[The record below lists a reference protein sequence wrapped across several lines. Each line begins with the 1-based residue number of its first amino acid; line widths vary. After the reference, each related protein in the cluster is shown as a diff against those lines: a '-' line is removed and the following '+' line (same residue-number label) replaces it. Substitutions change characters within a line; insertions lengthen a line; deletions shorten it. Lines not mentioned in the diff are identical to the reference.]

1 MSSDERKN
9 EAAKVWCASLGEPS
23 PEEQRDDALTSEYKG
38 RSVRVD
44 KVNGTVQNVKF
55 GFAHV
60 VLEDGTTA
68 NLKFEHLGKFFG
80 HYRIWDSSTAEATA
94 SAALAVE
101 AQAAEAAP
109 LAPLTPP
116 STPKQAPRSPRDI
129 MSPEPLLLHRGAAAL
144 ESRAPP
150 WPPHC
155 IGASPGCER
164 PLAIEPGP
172 FEPGGAGALRQ
183 GVGVEDPVLTPD
195 TGQGCRSRRCLSYDD
210 DGPGGGDA
218 GREGIGVGVGDSPPD
233 PDPDPRS
240 RRRPG
245 HPQDASLHATGAGSN
260 LEPAPKASGHLGGT
274 SPPPT
279 ELIREPTLERK
290 PEPTPPRKKKKKRRR
305 KWRALDASPTGAAS
319 DALAAA
325 PTSSRS
331 RASDDSLTSS
341 STSASSPRTVT
352 ALDRDLNKEL
362 LDPKTK
368 ILQLFATR
376 GDEFSPVNLSTAV
389 HQLAKRRV
397 SCAQDPGC
405 ARLLAAVTSCV
416 DADGMSMRGLAT
428 VAWGVA
434 QLGEGSELLDAIA
447 SCVLRRL
454 DDLGEFKAQEISNLL
469 YAYATTGHAAPAL
482 FDVMAGYL
490 TQSSRLHDFAPR
502 HLTIMA
508 WSFCVAG
515 AFGPTLSGAIADA
528 LQWPNAEPSEDALTE
543 MLEGLGLSHLETENA
558 VLDADSAA
566 RLDSALDASSGS
578 LDELGPREQSQLYQV
593 LLYLQLEDSS
603 SRLLPVLA
611 QRRDVLRAAYV
622 RHDARPS
629 RSQKD
634 VSRALDELDWKHK
647 YEWVTAEGLSL
658 DLAKP
663 RQRIAIEY
671 DGPSHYVTGDGGPPR
686 INGTT
691 AFKHR
696 LLEALGWRVI
706 HIPYFEWN
714 EQRTWNDK
722 KAYLRQKLGL
732 PPPAGSR
739 TSSST
744 SGGSSPRSGRSRAG
758 SITSWVS
765 SSSGLS
771 LGEDA
776 MTTLLASIGL
786 SDLESRLR
794 DEDIDETTFLDLD
807 DEDLK
812 EIGIKMGPRHKLLTA
827 LQKAKDRTNSAPAP
841 PPPWICSA
849 CTFENPDPTHVRC
862 LICMAPR
869 S

>member
-1 MSSDERKN
+1 MSPTTDPKARAEL
-9 EAAKVWCASLGEPS
+9 AA
-23 PEEQRDDALTSEYKG
+23 EEQRDNELTLAYEG
-38 RSVRVD
+38 RPLRVD
-44 KVNGTVQNVKF
+44 SLKKNGTVQIVKF
-55 GFAHV
+55 GHALV
-60 VLEDGTTA
+60 LLEDGSSA
-68 NLKFEHLGKFFG
+68 VLKFEHLGKYFG
-80 HYRIWDSSTAEATA
+80 HYTIWDSSTAAATA
-94 SAALAVE
+94 AAALAAK
-101 AQAAEAAP
+101 AQAAEA
-109 LAPLTPP
+109 APLTPP
-116 STPKQAPRSPRDI
+116 STPKRAPSSPRDVT
-129 MSPEPLLLHRGAAAL
+129 SPAPLLLHRGAAAL
-144 ESRAPP
+144 ELSAPP
-150 WPPHC
+150 WPPHR
-155 IGASPGCER
+155 IRAATGGDR
-164 PLAIEPGP
+164 PLASCYHSPGP
-172 FEPGGAGALRQ
+172 FEPGGADALRQ
-183 GVGVEDPVLTPD
+183 GVGVEDLVLAPD
-195 TGQGCRSRRCLSYDD
+195 TGQGCQSRRRLSYDD
-210 DGPGGGDA
+210 DGPGGGDT
-218 GREGIGVGVGDSPPD
+218 GREGGVEDLVLDPD
-233 PDPDPRS
+233 PDPDRC

-274 SPPPT
+274 SPPAT
-279 ELIREPTLERK
+279 ELIREPTPELTL
-290 PEPTPPRKKKKKRRR
+290 EPTPPKKKKKRRR
-305 KWRALDASPTGAAS
+305 RPPKKKKPVGAAS
-319 DALAAA
+319 DVDALAA

-331 RASDDSLTSS
+331 RTSSDASLTSS
-341 STSASSPRTVT
+341 STSASSPRKVT
-352 ALDRDLNKEL
+352 ALSRDLNKEL

-368 ILQLFATR
+368 ILPLFATR

-389 HQLAKRRV
+389 HQLAKRHV
-397 SCAQDPGC
+397 PCAQDPKC
-405 ARLLAAVTSCV
+405 TRLLAAVTSCV

-434 QLGEGSELLDAIA
+434 QLGAGPELLDAIA

-469 YAYATTGHAAPAL
+469 YAYATTGHEAPAL

-490 TQSSRLHDFAPR
+490 TRSSRLHDFAPR
-502 HLTIMA
+502 HLTILA
-508 WSFCVAG
+508 WSFCVAD
-515 AFGPTLSGAIADA
+515 AFGPTMSDAIADA
-528 LQWPNAEPSEDALTE
+528 LQWPNARPSEDTLAE

-566 RLDSALDASSGS
+566 RLDSALDASSGV

-611 QRRDVLRAAYV
+611 KRRDVLKAAYV

-671 DGPSHYVTGDGGPPR
+671 DGPSHYLTGDGGPPR

-696 LLEALGWRVI
+696 LLEALGWRVL
-706 HIPYFEWN
+706 HIPYYEWN
-714 EQRTWNDK
+714 EQRTWKAK

-732 PPPAGSR
+732 TAPAGS
-739 TSSST
+739 SSS
-744 SGGSSPRSGRSRAG
+744 SGRSRG
-758 SITSWVS
+758 DSITSS
-765 SSSGLS
+765 LSSSGSS
-771 LGEDA
+771 LGKDA

-794 DEDIDETTFLDLD
+794 DEAIDETTFLDLD

-812 EIGIKMGPRHKLLTA
+812 EIGIKKGPRHKLLTA

-841 PPPWICSA
+841 PPPAGGAWTCSA
-849 CTFENPDPTHVRC
+849 CTEVNPDPSHVRC
-862 LICMAPR
+862 FLCMAPR

>member
-1 MSSDERKN
+1 M
-9 EAAKVWCASLGEPS
+9 
-23 PEEQRDDALTSEYKG
+23 
-38 RSVRVD
+38 
-44 KVNGTVQNVKF
+44 
-55 GFAHV
+55 
-60 VLEDGTTA
+60 
-68 NLKFEHLGKFFG
+68 
-80 HYRIWDSSTAEATA
+80 
-94 SAALAVE
+94 
-101 AQAAEAAP
+101 
-109 LAPLTPP
+109 
-116 STPKQAPRSPRDI
+116 
-129 MSPEPLLLHRGAAAL
+129 
-144 ESRAPP
+144 
-150 WPPHC
+150 
-155 IGASPGCER
+155 
-164 PLAIEPGP
+164 
-172 FEPGGAGALRQ
+172 
-183 GVGVEDPVLTPD
+183 
-195 TGQGCRSRRCLSYDD
+195 
-210 DGPGGGDA
+210 
-218 GREGIGVGVGDSPPD
+218 
-233 PDPDPRS
+233 
-240 RRRPG
+240 
-245 HPQDASLHATGAGSN
+245 HATGAGSN

-290 PEPTPPRKKKKKRRR
+290 PEPTPPRKKKKRRR
-305 KWRALDASPTGAAS
+305 KWKAWDASPTGVGS

-331 RASDDSLTSS
+331 RTSSDASLTSS

-352 ALDRDLNKEL
+352 ALDRDLNNEL

-368 ILQLFATR
+368 VLQLFATR

-397 SCAQDPGC
+397 PCAQDPGC

-434 QLGEGSELLDAIA
+434 QLGAGPELLDAIA

-454 DDLGEFKAQEISNLL
+454 DDLGEFKAQEIANLL
-469 YAYATTGHAAPAL
+469 YAYATTGHEAPAL

-490 TQSSRLHDFAPR
+490 TRSSRLHDFAPR
-502 HLTIMA
+502 HLTILA
-508 WSFCVAG
+508 WSFCVAD
-515 AFGPTLSGAIADA
+515 AFRPTISGAIADA
-528 LQWPNAEPSEDALTE
+528 LQWPNAERSEDALAE

-566 RLDSALDASSGS
+566 RLDSALDASSGV
-578 LDELGPREQSQLYQV
+578 LDELGPRAQSQLYQV

-706 HIPYFEWN
+706 HIPYFEWG

-739 TSSST
+739 TSSIT
-744 SGGSSPRSGRSRAG
+744 SGGSSPRSGRSCAG
-758 SITSWVS
+758 SITSSVS
-765 SSSGLS
+765 SSGSS
-771 LGEDA
+771 LGKDA

-812 EIGIKMGPRHKLLTA
+812 EIGIKKDPRHKLLTA

-841 PPPWICSA
+841 PPPAGGAWTCSA
-849 CTFENPDPTHVRC
+849 CTHENPDPSHVRC
-862 LICMAPR
+862 FLCMAPR